1 MLRNIFSGFCFN
13 HLPDYKQFILKG
25 HIFQNKIDSIMNTIQ
40 FQIKQVITL

>member
-13 HLPDYKQFILKG
+13 HLPDYKQF
-25 HIFQNKIDSIMNTIQ
+25 FQNKIDSIMNTIQ